1 MAKKKSNRDTP
12 LAPTGKFDPKDLNKD
27 GKVTM
32 SEKARY
38 GVGKALGDSKMFHNP
53 QMDAAGKAMRKEV
66 KNTLATLTGRGKSK
80 K

>member
-1 MAKKKSNRDTP
+1 MKSKRDLATP

-38 GVGKALGDSKMFHNP
+38 AAGKALGDSKMFHNP

-66 KNTLATLTGRGKSK
+66 KNTLNTLTGYGKSK